1 MFHPIDGLQYQQ
13 SALYKLNIYK
23 EMGFYPG
30 CNLFF
35 SFENPDGSLDTEH
48 LIKEISQIFG
58 NPPTAQA
65 RRLGIDATDFL
76 EMQKNILQSQ
86 NVI

>member
-1 MFHPIDGLQYQQ
+1 M
-13 SALYKLNIYK
+13 K
-23 EMGFYPG
+23 ETKFVVVDPAD
-30 CNLFF
+30 CV
-35 SFENPDGSLDTEH
+35 ENPDGSIDTEN

-65 RRLGIDATDFL
+65 LRLGIDATDFL